1 MTNSKEVTET
11 VETQHTWQDHL
22 FPDNPKRRYRVE
34 QLMSECAD
42 YTNVLA
48 DSKLKIDKTLEL
60 MNQYTKEAY
69 SLIGIDSISFEEVKL
84 DHEWYVK
91 MLQPIGITT
100 VFTFATKGFN
110 FLLKKVAVSYLLK
123 QGRIGPAALVKL
135 VGLPKWIKLGTNVGS
150 AIGGA
155 IVAVGIDVAID
166 AIAGKDERD
175 KLQNGIKDLAKPR
188 IELRYGVLKTQYYYE
203 MLMAITNEVHRI
215 KRKAAKK
222 KWTEEALKEEIK
234 DAINDTIETFKE
246 TTPEPTR
253 ESTLTNLKEK
263 DKIMGNW
270 TDEDL
275 SQISLE
281 EVVKELNEHEKN
293 IDLTSI
299 KY

>member
-1 MTNSKEVTET
+1 MNNSTNAT
-11 VETQHTWQDHL
+11 ETQHTWQDHL
-22 FPDNPKRRYRVE
+22 FPDNPKRRKRVE

-48 DSKLKIDKTLEL
+48 DSKLKIENTLEL
-60 MNQYTKEAY
+60 MNKYTKEAY
-69 SLIGIDSISFEEVKL
+69 SLIGIDSISYEEIKL

-100 VFTFATKGFN
+100 VFTFATKGLH
-110 FLLKKVAVSYLLK
+110 FLAKKVAVSYLLK
-123 QGRIGPAALVKL
+123 QGKIGPAALVKL
-135 VGLPKWIKLGTNVGS
+135 VGLPKWLKFGTTVGS
-150 AIGGA
+150 TIGGA

-166 AIAGKDERD
+166 AITGNDERD

-203 MLMAITNEVHRI
+203 MLMAITNEINRI
-215 KRKAAKK
+215 KRKAARK
-222 KWTEEALKEEIK
+222 KWTEEALKEEIQ
-234 DAINDTIETFKE
+234 DAITDTIETFKE

-270 TDEDL
+270 TDEDP
-275 SQISLE
+275 SQSKLE

-293 IDLTSI
+293 IDLTAI